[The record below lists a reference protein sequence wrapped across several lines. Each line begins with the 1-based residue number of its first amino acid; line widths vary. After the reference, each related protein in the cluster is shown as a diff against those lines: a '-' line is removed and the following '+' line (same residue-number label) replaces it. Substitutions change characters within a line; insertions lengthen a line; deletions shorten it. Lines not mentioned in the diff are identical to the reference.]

1 MRVITEKFGDNMK
14 TPFQTFVLL
23 FAFTVSGCASNK
35 EKGARVNYQDFVAQ
49 EQLESVNRIT
59 QFRMTRWQT
68 LDDRFF
74 ILNAARNRDYLIE
87 VMGFCPELRY
97 SHTLRLVQSMS
108 SSLQSKFDSVVVG
121 SEPTQK
127 CTIKNIFPLNK
138 DQKDRLISGD
148 LKVSI
153 KVEKGL

>member
-1 MRVITEKFGDNMK
+1 MK
-14 TPFQTFVLL
+14 TLFQTFVLF
-23 FAFTVSGCASNK
+23 FAFALSGCASNK
-35 EKGARVNYQDFVAQ
+35 EKDARVNYQDFVAQ
-49 EQLESVNRIT
+49 EQLVSINRIT

-108 SSLQSKFDSVVVG
+108 SSLQSKFDSVIVG

-127 CTIKNIFPLNK
+127 CTIKNIYSLSVE
-138 DQKDRLISGD
+138 QKSQLVSGDISGG
-148 LKVSI
+148 LKI
-153 KVEKGL
+153 EKEL